1 MFMALVR
8 WEPTLK
14 TLSDL
19 RNEMDRIFET
29 FFGERF
35 PAFKEEFSFSPAI
48 EVSETD
54 NEIIVKA
61 AVPGVDKKDL
71 NISILDNNLI
81 IKGEIKK
88 EKEEK
93 KKNYYKQ
100 EIAYG
105 SFSRTIPLPAEVKVD
120 EVKANMKNGIVT
132 ISIPKSEKAK
142 AKEITINVE

>member
-1 MFMALVR
+1 MALVR

-35 PAFKEEFSFSPAI
+35 PAFKEEFSFTPAI

-54 NEIIVKA
+54 SEIIVKA
-61 AVPGVDKKDL
+61 AVPGIDKKDL

-81 IKGEIKK
+81 IKGEIKR

-132 ISIPKSEKAK
+132 ITIPKSEKAK

>member
-1 MFMALVR
+1 MALMR
-8 WEPTLK
+8 WEPTFKGL
-14 TLSDL
+14 TEL
-19 RNEMDRIFET
+19 RNEMDRIFES

-35 PAFKEEFSFSPAI
+35 PTFKDEISLTPAI

-71 NISILDNNLI
+71 NISILNNNLI
-81 IKGEIKK
+81 IKGEVKR

-120 EVKANMKNGIVT
+120 EIKANMKNGVVT
-132 ISIPKSEKAK
+132 ITVPKAEKAK
-142 AKEITINVE
+142 AKEITIDVE

>member
-1 MFMALVR
+1 MALMR
-8 WEPTLK
+8 WEPTFKGL
-14 TLSDL
+14 TEL
-19 RNEMDRIFET
+19 RNEMDRIFES

-35 PAFKEEFSFSPAI
+35 PTFKDEISLAPAI

-81 IKGEIKK
+81 IKGEVKR

-120 EVKANMKNGIVT
+120 EIKANMKNGVVT
-132 ISIPKSEKAK
+132 ITVPKAEKAK
-142 AKEITINVE
+142 AKEITIDVE

>member
-1 MFMALVR
+1 MALVR

-35 PAFKEEFSFSPAI
+35 PAFKEEFTFTPAI

-81 IKGEIKK
+81 IKGEVKK

-120 EVKANMKNGIVT
+120 EVKASMKNGVVT
-132 ISIPKSEKAK
+132 ITIPKSEKAK

>member
-1 MFMALVR
+1 MALMR
-8 WEPTLK
+8 WEPTFKGLAE
-14 TLSDL
+14 L
-19 RNEMDRIFET
+19 RNEMDRIFES
-29 FFGERF
+29 FFGERL
-35 PAFKEEFSFSPAI
+35 PAFKEEITLAPAI

-81 IKGEIKK
+81 IKGEVKR

-120 EVKANMKNGIVT
+120 EIKANMKNGVVT
-132 ISIPKSEKAK
+132 ITVPKAEKAK
-142 AKEITINVE
+142 AKEITIDVE

>member
-1 MFMALVR
+1 MALMR
-8 WEPTLK
+8 WEPTFKGLTELK
-14 TLSDL
+14 
-19 RNEMDRIFET
+19 NEMDRIFES

-35 PAFKEEFSFSPAI
+35 PAFKEELSLTPAI

-54 NEIIVKA
+54 NEIVVKA

-81 IKGEIKK
+81 IKGEVKK

-120 EVKANMKNGIVT
+120 EIKANMKNGVVT
-132 ISIPKSEKAK
+132 ITIPKTEKAK
-142 AKEITINVE
+142 AKEITIDVE

>member
-1 MFMALVR
+1 MALVR

-14 TLSDL
+14 ALNDL

-35 PAFKEEFSFSPAI
+35 PAFKEEFSFTPAI
-48 EVSETD
+48 EVSETES
-54 NEIIVKA
+54 EIIVKA
-61 AVPGVDKKDL
+61 AVPGIDKKDL

-81 IKGEIKK
+81 IKGEIKR

-132 ISIPKSEKAK
+132 ITIPKSEKAK

>member
-1 MFMALVR
+1 MALMR
-8 WEPTLK
+8 WEPTFKSLTELK
-14 TLSDL
+14 
-19 RNEMDRIFET
+19 NEMDRIFES
-29 FFGERF
+29 FFGERL
-35 PAFKEEFSFSPAI
+35 PTFKEEFSFSPAI

-81 IKGEIKK
+81 IKGEVKR

-120 EVKANMKNGIVT
+120 EIKANMKNGVVT
-132 ISIPKSEKAK
+132 ITIPKSEKAK
-142 AKEITINVE
+142 AKEITVEVE

>member
-1 MFMALVR
+1 MALVR